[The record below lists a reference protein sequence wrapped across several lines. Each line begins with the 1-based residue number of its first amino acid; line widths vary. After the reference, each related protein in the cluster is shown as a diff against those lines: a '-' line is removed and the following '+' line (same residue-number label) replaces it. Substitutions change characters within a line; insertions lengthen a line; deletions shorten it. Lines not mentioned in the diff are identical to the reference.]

1 MARKTKAEAELTR
14 QRLLDA
20 AEQLFCVH
28 GVARTSLQDI
38 AQAAGATRGA
48 VYWHFEDKAALFR
61 AMLERVTLPLEQALQ
76 QSTEPAPNGRPAL
89 ARLVETLLAAM
100 EVTVRDPQVRRVFE
114 IATHKVEYVN
124 GLEAIGHH
132 RVEVTQRLIKS
143 IEQALRLD
151 AERSGRALPLPV
163 NVAAR
168 GLHALVDDLF
178 INWLLDPQAFDL
190 IAVGRETIARY
201 LTGFGLT
208 PESGAAMRDNP
219 AMESSK
225 PAGEVA

>member
-1 MARKTKAEAELTR
+1 MVRKTKAEAELTR

-20 AEQLFCVH
+20 AEQLFCAR

-48 VYWHFEDKAALFR
+48 VYWHFEDKAALFQ

-76 QSTEPAPNGRPAL
+76 QSAEPEPAGRPPL
-89 ARLVETLLAAM
+89 ARLVEALLAAL

-124 GLEAIGHH
+124 GLEAVGRH
-132 RVEVTQRLIKS
+132 RVEVTQRLLNS

-151 AERSGRALPLPV
+151 AERVGCALPLPAAA
-163 NVAAR
+163 AAR
-168 GLHALVDDLF
+168 GLHALIDGLLC
-178 INWLLDPQAFDL
+178 NWLLEPQAFDL
-190 IAVGRETIARY
+190 VAVGRQTIVRY
-201 LTGFGLT
+201 LCGLGLGLE
-208 PESGAAMRDNP
+208 PGGP
-219 AMESSK
+219 A
-225 PAGEVA
+225 

>member
-48 VYWHFEDKAALFR
+48 VYWHFDDKAALFR

-76 QSTEPAPNGRPAL
+76 QSTAPVPNGRPAL

-124 GLEAIGHH
+124 GLEAIGRH
-132 RVEVTQRLIKS
+132 RVEVTQRLLKS

-151 AERSGRALPLPV
+151 AERSGRALSLPV
-163 NVAAR
+163 EVAAR
-168 GLHALVDDLF
+168 GLHALVDGLF

-190 IAVGRETIARY
+190 VAVGRETIACY
-201 LTGFGLT
+201 LGGLGLA
-208 PESGAAMRDNP
+208 PGLDAPMRDNP
-219 AMESSK
+219 ALAGSK
-225 PAGEVA
+225 QE